1 MFETNRDFLHF
12 VALIFIALTTVTA
25 IFAWIYDKRSY
36 QSGYLAGQELGQLQG
51 KMWQIEKQDVK
62 AKEVKPL

>member
-12 VALIFIALTTVTA
+12 VALMFLALATVTA
-25 IFAWIYDKRSY
+25 VASWVYNQGSY
-36 QSGYLAGQELGQLQG
+36 RSGYLAGQEFGQLQG
-51 KMWQIEKQDVK
+51 KMWQIEKQDTK